1 MYASPLL
8 RSTRFLLGGLMKG
21 GYRTPKPTDPPLR
34 RPIDS
39 NDLACMLVELLD
51 VIGQGTARAAERCL
65 RTSSSVARIDET
77 VAPFDNLVGI
87 QSCGHIANY
96 QALRQVQ
103 GAFRSAIHKTLID
116 SAHGIVLA
124 LRTSGLDGMLA
135 EEHRHLPD
143 VILRVK
149 SDDTLNPEIAD
160 AIETLWGTPAVVR
173 LLDNNEGEVYLPD
186 SAVYFFTQIQ
196 RLAKPEYTPME
207 DDVLRTPAQKNCI
220 TETRFRMGELSIR
233 VIDVGPLRSERKK
246 WIHCFE
252 SVTSIIFCTALSDYD
267 QVLVEDRGQNRMR
280 ESLYLFE
287 SIINSR
293 WFLRTSIILF
303 LTEVDTFEAKIRK
316 VSSSSRSFL
325 HSLQFCGLT
334 PPSIPPSQ
342 IPLSTYF
349 PEYAGGPDVNK
360 AAKYILWK
368 FMQENR
374 ARLTVYP
381 HLTRTDDTQS
391 VRLVFA
397 AVKETILQNA
407 IKDIKDIKDTILG
420 RVAGAIGLL

>member
-1 MYASPLL
+1 MLIPLERAHPLL
-8 RSTRFLLGGLMKG
+8 SWA
-21 GYRTPKPTDPPLR
+21 
-34 RPIDS
+34 
-39 NDLACMLVELLD
+39 LA
-51 VIGQGTARAAERCL
+51 ARARP
-65 RTSSSVARIDET
+65 SSSTDLPPEESA
-77 VAPFDNLVGI
+77 
-87 QSCGHIANY
+87 
-96 QALRQVQ
+96 
-103 GAFRSAIHKTLID
+103 AFRSAIHKTLID

-160 AIETLWGTPAVVR
+160 AIETLWETPAVVR

-207 DDVLRTPAQKNCI
+207 ADVLRMPAQKNCI
-220 TETRFRMGELSIR
+220 TETRFSMGELSIR

-303 LTEVDTFEAKIRK
+303 LTEVDAFKAKICK
-316 VSSSSRSFL
+316 
-325 HSLQFCGLT
+325 
-334 PPSIPPSQ
+334 
-342 IPLSTYF
+342 IPLSFYF
-349 PEYAGGPDVNK
+349 PEYTGGPDIQK
-360 AAKYILWK
+360 AAKYILWR

-381 HLTRTDDTQS
+381 HVTRTGDTQT

-397 AVKETILQNA
+397 AVKETILQNS
-407 IKDIKDIKDTILG
+407 IKDIKHTILG